1 MCSNYSK
8 GPKHVVLLS
17 NKDNKDTYF
26 VVFDGFISI
35 LPKPSSSTLF
45 TKLGSSEDPMVF
57 FFVISQLFDAVDY
70 SKYFLGGFWN
80 YNSVVQALLASNI
93 LCLFISTEVTVG
105 TELLHTQSSLIQHL
119 NNVIFWTLSAG
130 HFSNLQLSE
139 PKNNPK
145 CVFNFLHFFLKE
157 QFISLI
163 T

>member
-1 MCSNYSK
+1 MQQSGFRPASAPTDPGEFYHFPPFIFNIFLTLNIPSLALQRCLSSW
-8 GPKHVVLLS
+8 GPRRTPWFFGNFSTVWCGRLL
-17 NKDNKDTYF
+17 
-26 VVFDGFISI
+26 
-35 LPKPSSSTLF
+35 
-45 TKLGSSEDPMVF
+45 KLC
-57 FFVISQLFDAVDY
+57 
-70 SKYFLGGFWN
+70 FLGFWN

-119 NNVIFWTLSAG
+119 NNVIFLALTAG